1 MGIALSPWRCR
12 EGGVEWELPHFLVH
26 DQVIVSL
33 SSFNFR
39 FLKMTPL
46 VWQNLMFLCPIS
58 FEVFC
63 LFLCV

>member
-46 VWQNLMFLCPIS
+46 VWQNLMFLCPR
-58 FEVFC
+58 FF
-63 LFLCV
+63 